1 MSAALS
7 SVVCVCACRPRVT
20 NTVPKELADTTRD
33 DQRRRAA
40 ACFRRFAAPPAVTT
54 SVGEELSKLRKGGK
68 GLGGRARWFPVQDEA
83 VARDALPASL
93 DRACTQK
100 DHLRLPE
107 TGVPTYQPQTFTH
120 AYARPGPTVSGGR
133 VTGRGAGSMYD
144 TKYLTKYNPQA
155 PPETTCLAHGQDGAL
170 YDFGGQHWGELR
182 NAADILL
189 R

>member
-1 MSAALS
+1 MAH
-7 SVVCVCACRPRVT
+7 
-20 NTVPKELADTTRD
+20 TVPNEVADTTRD

-40 ACFRRFAAPPAVTT
+40 ACFRRFAAPPAVIT

-68 GLGGRARWFPVQDEA
+68 GLGGRARWFPVQDEV
-83 VARDALPASL
+83 VARDALPAASL
-93 DRACTQK
+93 DRASTQQ
-100 DHLRLPE
+100 DHLRLPGTE
-107 TGVPTYQPQTFTH
+107 VPTYQSQTFTH
-120 AYARPGPTVSGGR
+120 AYARAGPTVDGGR